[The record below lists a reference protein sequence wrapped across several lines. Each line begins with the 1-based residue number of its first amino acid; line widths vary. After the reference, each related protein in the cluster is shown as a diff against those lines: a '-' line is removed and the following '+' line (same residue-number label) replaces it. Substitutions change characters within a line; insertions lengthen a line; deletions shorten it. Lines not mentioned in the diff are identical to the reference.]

1 MPKNKFDSFYYGI
14 GMKLDEASID
24 QTGKRLEGKL
34 NKVVDNVAQKVAS
47 IYDAVLKGATNVDTK
62 DLVKSLAEAQQ
73 ELNHFQDFDPSKL
86 QHQIEGLN
94 KTVNN
99 LTDNLGEVTE
109 KLRSF
114 TNDVSTRLSNIE
126 ILTPKM
132 GTDAL
137 KKDILEM
144 KNIVSNLNE
153 ISKTSEIDIPTDLL
167 EASVKKIKD
176 GLASIQ
182 ASGNSLELFS
192 DRDIAKNF
200 VAITNLLRNIGN
212 PVASLKKEF
221 VDLAS
226 VFNDKFADDNVAK
239 IFKNNLGYQIES
251 ETLKLERAKDEIKQY
266 KNMIDS
272 LNSTT
277 RDWQKKLSSL
287 DSGLIDTFKSNA
299 TVENLDIII
308 KKIEEYKH
316 ILFTLEDVQ
325 NVDYRNAM
333 ENMLAL
339 IQSTE
344 KTMSSIDKKK
354 LNPLLS
360 VWKNAFDGSDLE
372 SGNKLSV
379 LWLEDYRD
387 NIKIAI
393 KEIESESEELEKIIR
408 KTQDRLYM
416 LEGRE
421 KEQIPKTQKKTTKT
435 SKKNIA
441 QGIAAEVEAK
451 IKINKAEWA
460 KTINAALKNIETKN
474 KVKPFKIKVEATQGK
489 ILDEIKKIKE
499 ETLMDKKNNGDKDVV
514 SFNKNFDKFIGNL
527 KTRKQELIDEL
538 KQNWYPAIKDAF
550 SFRIEILGLDKKSMT
565 ENIATNVLPIVD
577 SINDVIESKP
587 LIFHSNI
594 DTLVEEIKSKLQDI
608 KIDIGAGNIAV
619 STQGLSNANI
629 IINGIV
635 GGGTAIPF
643 VQPTSSSIPSSQPST
658 PVVNNGEIDKQVI
671 YNDAASRIKEMLD
684 NESNP
689 TEALKKVK
697 QAAHILYKQLINADE
712 GTQEYYEAQI
722 QLATLLSKWRY
733 KIGGPKANEAFKVSG
748 VMGKGKKYTDKWNQ
762 YLIDN
767 GILPNIKNDRIIH
780 GTTALEKLYDLKKP
794 SSKSNNKAPK
804 VSKNNSVITAEEQ
817 MANELEAGKKIVN
830 HYIKLAKW
838 AKALGPIAESADIEI
853 KESDFKDTDTIKR
866 RGNYYTKEDIGTVIP
881 GDKIS
886 FEDLDAF
893 IDQYEQA
900 ANEEEKQLF
909 GFLKNLIDAYRDN
922 KQKLDSLLEELSG
935 SEAVYKY
942 DSADNKTETL
952 ATDIKSSYK
961 KIMSKNGSKKAQQ
974 HLTDTFEKYNIDLS
988 KLPDAKTYAEQWQI
1002 IQQQIIGRKGLDFDG
1017 LMSELGSLKGNVG
1030 KTYEN
1035 FMTLLKVSRAYML
1048 ATNSLDEVGQEAAL
1062 LIRGKREKS
1071 DREIKKYNPST
1082 GRSEGTGEY
1091 IKSNKI
1097 VEEGLRQEISKLA
1110 VVFVDKLGNAIAGFN
1125 AGKNIADDYLGSASS
1140 SFSKIIKFLTDAL
1153 GRANTIAFDQY
1164 KRGTQ
1169 GYQGVTK
1176 WNAANYEK
1184 STNKNKN
1191 FEFTTA
1197 TTEAS
1202 TIEGYIKGTESV
1214 INSKKMLKN
1223 KLLEENKKIQE
1234 TITILENKNDKTEE
1248 ENQQLQGLKKK
1259 IKNNNDT
1266 ITECINEINKQ
1277 QARLPGLRENLKKAD
1292 KKNVEYKRGN
1302 RTVTYDQA
1310 ESDLP
1315 RVKIGGKSSKSKL
1328 KQLEQDFALKYIGFA
1343 SELNKD
1349 EINKITPKLKV
1360 PKFNEQFLSGEL
1372 KEEEYIKKVENAYII
1387 LNKAKTEE
1395 AKATAKADAKKI
1407 IDATILIKK
1416 YQEEEAI
1423 LQKIIRT
1430 QKPKEQLSTQSVGQR
1445 SGKPKYK
1452 SQNVTQ
1458 TTSRNISTSVG
1469 NIAPTEVNGNII
1481 ANIAGTGLATEGTVR
1496 AIYNLLSIRKNGEY
1510 DSKIEELKNAIAK
1523 KKEENRKKTEQ
1534 NSAVKKTEEKISKK
1548 TIESNNKKENNTQT
1562 KTQLEAEKKKTEETK
1577 KQVENENKKT
1587 EESKKQSENESKKT
1601 VEDNKNVT
1609 KSTKKSKEQE
1619 LSTSINDILQSKKKD
1634 KQELWTAIRKTQQNV
1649 DAGNKLFREHSFA
1662 LYKDKVKDVR
1672 QGTYAQTAINSNLIA
1687 DTYGHMHPRNSV
1699 YSGADINNIIRK
1711 RKSNSTYDVDTL
1723 ITPDFIYTL
1732 KGLSKVDPEALN
1744 NLKDIFNTLESI
1756 YIPQQIRDTAK
1767 ETALYNFAQ
1776 KNDGVQ
1782 YSRNKIN
1789 SDGTL
1794 SNITESTTRF
1804 SKEVLDKLIQYI
1816 ETTIE
1821 FRATKKDDPKYQSL
1835 SSETRSLLSELK
1847 KDDIYNLVR
1856 SSDEELTLG
1865 ASKEKMDNTI
1875 FSNATILQT
1884 AIDRNWDLKYF
1895 YDNLCILLD
1904 AIEQAG
1910 KEIPPDSVLAKI
1922 KNTINNVRLSSSDIS
1937 EQSKVMDT
1945 IKPDLIRWA
1954 GYNPTSH
1961 LDDRVIEEL
1970 RAKAN
1975 IDSTGQISKDL
1986 QKMNNQR
1993 GNVVNESFY
2002 NIDDL
2007 MSHSIEDLQAEIAR
2021 LEILRDSGDVDPR
2034 FATAEKQDIIIDLLK
2049 NGVKVAGKGNNIGGD
2064 GEDSQSKK
2072 NKEPKKAS
2080 QGETINNARKEVDS
2094 ANGAAST
2101 TVKDTGDTIT
2111 KTAQKCGAEILTI
2124 TETVKNGVKNTTA
2137 SINNDYETAM
2147 KKTNEQIGVKANK
2160 GLFGAPYNADINVE
2174 ATDAQTALNKYTETY
2189 ANLQKLISE
2198 FKSLDLSTNSGKTKA
2213 SKLQSE
2219 IDLAQKEL
2227 DEFEGKLI
2235 NIANNT
2241 DKFLGGKEAFAI
2253 MSPGALDQTGMS
2265 LKLLAQDT
2273 ENAMVAFNGLY
2284 NDGTKLIYDV
2294 FDPATSSFKRYA
2306 LEVDKTTGYVRKME
2320 TAQTGLVN
2328 AFQNVNKVQ
2337 RQSADVGGIDGIN
2350 IDANIIK
2357 QYNEAKEN
2365 LNKIVDEAW
2374 TNAKSN
2380 NRLISLDEQKEIYAA
2395 SNEILRLGKRIL
2407 STANS
2412 FKTFEAEGGRTF
2424 EVIREKAESLEDS
2437 MRKIAVENAL
2447 DDKMSIS
2454 NISYNEATKKMTY
2467 DLTDLEGNV
2476 RRVTMAYVE
2485 MFNQV
2490 KITSDN
2496 NLASVD
2502 KISAGIREDL
2512 MVIGSAVDSG
2522 LIDTRTNEYLEYEKS
2537 LKELSDYKDQL
2548 DAKDDALTQNEI
2560 DNLNQRKKAVKSLGE
2575 ELIAMAKK
2583 NKRSMGQGSR
2593 DVTDEINQKNTI
2605 DVGVDNFSA
2614 LANTQQYQSYI
2625 RLYDSMIAKQDEF
2638 RQQGVL
2644 AGQSEQ
2650 DELSRIAKSVRLAR
2664 TEFEQLA
2671 KISASFDSKVVPENV
2686 LGILGTDDLEQEMKQ
2701 LVLSQEGLTSRQK
2714 EMIESTWSFKNA
2726 QDGATYSV
2734 LKGKDQ
2740 VASMSVIFDQGTR
2753 RIGQYTVETNKYRT
2767 SVEKFLSS
2775 LKGKWQE
2782 VARYLMSF
2790 GSLYQV
2796 WGVLKQGITYVKEI
2810 DSALTELKKVTD
2822 ETEATYDK
2830 FLNTAAKTADKVGS
2844 TIKEVVSSTADWAR
2858 LGYSLEDAANLAEST
2873 SVLLNVSEFQS
2884 IDDATSALVSTM
2896 QAFGYAAE
2904 DSIHV
2909 VDVMN
2914 EIGNNYAVSSD
2925 GIATALQDSASSLM
2939 AANNSYQ
2946 EAVSLIAAANRVV
2959 ILRHGL

>member
-24 QTGKRLEGKL
+24 QAGKQLEGKL
-34 NKVVDNVAQKVAS
+34 NKVVDNVTKKVSS
-47 IYDAVLKGATNVDTK
+47 IYDAVAKGATNVDTK
-62 DLVKSLAEAQQ
+62 DLIKSLADAQQ

-86 QHQIEGLN
+86 QNQIDKLN
-94 KTVNN
+94 TTVVFLGNTLGDVGDQLKTFV
-99 LTDNLGEVTE
+99 DDVT
-109 KLRSF
+109 
-114 TNDVSTRLSNIE
+114 TRLGNIE
-126 ILTPKM
+126 IRTSKQ
-132 GTDAL
+132 GKDAL
-137 KKDILEM
+137 KSDLKGIIELARGYR
-144 KNIVSNLNE
+144 
-153 ISKTSEIDIPTDLL
+153 DLL
-167 EASVKKIKD
+167 SKGVDVDTSALDKYFIKIKQ
-176 GLASIQ
+176 GFKSIEN
-182 ASGNSLELFS
+182 SGNPMKMFADKELANYFVTLTNIFREMGAPVDKLREELFS
-192 DRDIAKNF
+192 
-200 VAITNLLRNIGN
+200 L
-212 PVASLKKEF
+212 S
-221 VDLAS
+221 S
-226 VFNDKFADDNVAK
+226 VFKESFEKSGASGASSV
-239 IFKNNLGYQIES
+239 FKDIGYQIEAVNEKLRKAKAELADY
-251 ETLKLERAKDEIKQY
+251 ETQIEKAKSRKNTTGFAITVDDDKNLSFEEKIKRIQEY
-266 KNMIDS
+266 
-272 LNSTT
+272 
-277 RDWQKKLSSL
+277 
-287 DSGLIDTFKSNA
+287 G
-299 TVENLDIII
+299 DIIS
-308 KKIEEYKH
+308 E
-316 ILFTLEDVQ
+316 L
-325 NVDYRNAM
+325 DYGEKWAIATRNQI
-333 ENMLAL
+333 AL
-339 IQSTE
+339 IQAAE
-344 KTMSSIDKKK
+344 KELKAALKT
-354 LNPLLS
+354 PLGQEMLS
-360 VWKNAFDGSDLE
+360 KWQNEFGAYDTSD
-372 SGNKLSV
+372 KLSAGFISEYV
-379 LWLEDYRD
+379 DFAQQELGRLQALRAKT
-387 NIKIAI
+387 IS
-393 KEIESESEELEKIIR
+393 EIEGYQADI
-408 KTQDRLYM
+408 
-416 LEGRE
+416 GRMQATE
-421 KEQIPKTQKKTTKT
+421 AATTS
-435 SKKNIA
+435 SKKNK
-441 QGIAAEVEAK
+441 QTKRTTDTKQKVSGIAAEVEAK
-451 IKINKAEWA
+451 IKINEAEWA

-499 ETLMDKKNNGDKDVV
+499 ATLMDKKNNGDKDVV

-550 SFRIEILGLDKKSMT
+550 SFRIEILGLDKKPMT

-619 STQGLSNANI
+619 SPQGLSNANI

-635 GGGTAIPF
+635 GGGTAIPS
-643 VQPTSSSIPSSQPST
+643 VQPTSSSIPSSQPYI
-658 PVVNNGEIDKQVI
+658 PVVNNGEIDKQAI

-748 VMGKGKKYTDKWNQ
+748 VMGKGKKYTEKWNQ

-780 GTTALEKLYDLKKP
+780 GTTALEKLYDLDKP
-794 SSKSNNKAPK
+794 ISKSNKNKTPK

-838 AKALGPIAESADIEI
+838 AKALVPIAESADIEI
-853 KESDFKDTDTIKR
+853 KESDFKNTDTIKR

-942 DSADNKTETL
+942 DSADNKTEAL

-1048 ATNSLDEVGQEAAL
+1048 ATNSLDEVGQEVAL

-1091 IKSNKI
+1091 IKSNKL

-1184 STNKNKN
+1184 STNKNEN

-1248 ENQQLQGLKKK
+1248 ENQQLQGLKNK

-1277 QARLPGLRENLKKAD
+1277 QARLPGLREDLKKAD

-1430 QKPKEQLSTQSVGQR
+1430 QKPKGQSYTQSAGQR
-1445 SGKPKYK
+1445 SGKPKDK
-1452 SQNVTQ
+1452 SQNTTQ

-1534 NSAVKKTEEKISKK
+1534 NSAVKKTEEKNSKRI
-1548 TIESNNKKENNTQT
+1548 IESNDKKEKNIQT

-1587 EESKKQSENESKKT
+1587 EKSKKQSKNESKKT

-1619 LSTSINDILQSKKKD
+1619 LSTSVNDILQSKNKD

-1649 DAGNKLFREHSFA
+1649 DAGNNLFREHSFA
-1662 LYKDKVKDVR
+1662 LYKDKVIDVR
-1672 QGTYAQTAINSNLIA
+1672 QGTYAQTATSSDLRA

-1699 YSGADINNIIRK
+1699 YSGADINNIIKK
-1711 RKSNSTYDVDTL
+1711 RKNNPTYDVDTL
-1723 ITPDFIYTL
+1723 ITPDFTYVL
-1732 KGLSKVDPEALN
+1732 KGLSKVDPESLN
-1744 NLKDIFNTLESI
+1744 NLKDIFNMLESI
-1756 YIPQQIRDTAK
+1756 YIPKSIRDTAK
-1767 ETALYNFAQ
+1767 ETALYSFAQ

-1789 SDGTL
+1789 YDGTL
-1794 SNITESTTRF
+1794 SNITENTTRF

-1816 ETTIE
+1816 KTTIE
-1821 FRATKKDDPKYQSL
+1821 FRATKKDNPKYQSL
-1835 SSETRSLLSELK
+1835 SSEARSLLSELK
-1847 KDDIYNLVR
+1847 KDDTYNLVR
-1856 SSDEELTLG
+1856 SSDEELMLG
-1865 ASKEKMDNTI
+1865 VSKEKKENTI

-1937 EQSKVMDT
+1937 EQSKIMDT
-1945 IKPDLIRWA
+1945 IKPDLIKWA
-1954 GYNPTSH
+1954 EYNPSSH

-2007 MSHSIEDLQAEIAR
+2007 MSCSIEDLQAEITR
-2021 LEILRDSGDVDPR
+2021 LETLRDSGDVDPR

-2049 NGVKVAGKGNNIGGD
+2049 NGVKVAGKGNNISGD

-2101 TVKDTGDTIT
+2101 MVKDTGDTIT

-2189 ANLQKLISE
+2189 ANLQKLISK
-2198 FKSLDLSTNSGKTKA
+2198 FKSLDLSTTSGKTEA

-2227 DEFEGKLI
+2227 DELEGKLI

-2241 DKFLGGKEAFAI
+2241 DKFLGGKEAFAV
-2253 MSPGALDQTGMS
+2253 MSPGALDQTGIS

-2273 ENAMVAFNGLY
+2273 EDAMVAFNGLY
-2284 NDGTKLIYDV
+2284 NNGTKLVYDV

-2337 RQSADVGGIDGIN
+2337 RQSADVEGIDGIN

-2380 NRLISLDEQKEIYAA
+2380 NRLISLDEQKAIYAA
-2395 SNEILRLGKRIL
+2395 SNEVLRLGKRIL

-2424 EVIREKAESLEDS
+2424 EVIRGKTESLEDS

-2454 NISYNEATKKMTY
+2454 NISYNDATKKMTY

-2512 MVIGSAVDSG
+2512 MVIGNAVDSG
-2522 LIDTRTNEYLEYEKS
+2522 LIDTRTNEYSEYEKS

-2583 NKRSMGQGSR
+2583 NKQSMGQGSR
-2593 DVTDEINQKNTI
+2593 DVTNEINQKNTI

-2625 RLYDSMIAKQDEF
+2625 RLYDFMIAKQDEF
-2638 RQQGVL
+2638 RQQGIL

-2664 TEFEQLA
+2664 TEFEQLV

-2740 VASMSVIFDQGTR
+2740 VVSMSVIFDQGTR

-2844 TIKEVVSSTADWAR
+2844 TIKEVVSSTADFAR
-2858 LGYSLEDAANLAEST
+2858 LGSILAKT
-2873 SVLLNVSEFQS
+2873 NIRPIIQ
-2884 IDDATSALVSTM
+2884 
-2896 QAFGYAAE
+2896 
-2904 DSIHV
+2904 
-2909 VDVMN
+2909 
-2914 EIGNNYAVSSD
+2914 
-2925 GIATALQDSASSLM
+2925 
-2939 AANNSYQ
+2939 
-2946 EAVSLIAAANRVV
+2946 
-2959 ILRHGL
+2959 